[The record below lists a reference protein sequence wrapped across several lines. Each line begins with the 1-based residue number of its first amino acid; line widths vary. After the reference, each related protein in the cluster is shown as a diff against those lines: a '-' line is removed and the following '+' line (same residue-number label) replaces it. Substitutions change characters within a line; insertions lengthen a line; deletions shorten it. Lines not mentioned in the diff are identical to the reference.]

1 MTNTK
6 LTRFTKPGV
15 LIRIGLPP
23 LSRFF
28 DRFRDDLLAANC
40 RLPSTEPGSDAYYNC
55 WAELLGRP
63 ETLPHS
69 LVDALLAIEDLAA
82 PANWPRLEAAVYAAR
97 PRGLLLDTTAC
108 PESLALQLW
117 LWSPYEREPG
127 PVPQAT
133 ALPLQP
139 DTPPLLLGR
148 PVLHSVTAERGGE
161 GRPVPRSS
169 TAEDGGEE
177 SPSLNQPS
185 PPPLPPAAPPLL
197 LGRGEGR
204 PVLRSSTAEDGGEE
218 SPALNQPS
226 TPQPST
232 NNDKETSGVRS
243 RSLDQPNTRAKSVG
257 KISRLPRDIREQLN
271 RRLQNDHDA
280 KTLLDWLNA
289 LPEVQSVLAAE
300 FEGRPISKQ
309 NLSEWKQHG
318 FRDWQMRQSAL
329 QFAQNL
335 DADSAALPQSLA
347 GPLTEKLAHWIALRY
362 AAAAHALAALDDD
375 PETEL
380 RRLRE
385 FCGDIVALRRG
396 DISAGRLGVAQGR
409 LAVLQAEA
417 DAQKEKEF
425 WTWTQRPDIQEKL
438 YPKRDPDQ
446 IRRDVVRMLD
456 EELLGIRHPASE
468 PDSDP
473 AILI

>member
-6 LTRFTKPGV
+6 LTRFTKPVV

-69 LVDALLAIEDLAA
+69 LVDALLAIEEMAA
-82 PANWPRLEAAVYAAR
+82 PQNRQRLETAVYHAR
-97 PRGLLLDTTAC
+97 PHLWLDTTAS

-148 PVLHSVTAERGGE
+148 PVLHSVIAERGGE

-185 PPPLPPAAPPLL
+185 
-197 LGRGEGR
+197 
-204 PVLRSSTAEDGGEE
+204 
-218 SPALNQPS
+218 
-226 TPQPST
+226 TPEPST

-243 RSLDQPNTRAKSVG
+243 RSLDQPNTSAKSVG
-257 KISRLPRDIREQLN
+257 KISRLLREIREQLN
-271 RRLQNDHDA
+271 LRLQNDHDA

-309 NLSEWKQHG
+309 NLSEWKQHS

-335 DADSAALPQSLA
+335 DADSAALPQPLA
-347 GPLTEKLAHWIALRY
+347 GPLTDKLAHWVAPRY
-362 AAAAHALAALDDD
+362 AAAPQAPSAMDDD

-409 LAVLQAEA
+409 LAVLQAET

-425 WTWTQRPDIQEKL
+425 WTWTQRPDIQAKL